1 MLVYRQQTNEAAFMR
16 LKNLYGPHRL
26 AMVGGALL
34 VLSLAVFTLTA
45 AFAHIRARVA
55 TGQAV
60 PRFLGQVAG
69 DSPLDQTWR
78 VDEGRWSVDQTGY
91 TAGPGSSSLV
101 AEAPG
106 RDFRLSFSL
115 KGGSPEMLPDVVVRE
130 RDAGTRY
137 ILSAASDGRLSLA
150 RSADGTPTV
159 VATSPVL
166 PNARESDTAF
176 VVEANGGRLR
186 AWWNGLLAIDF
197 VDPDPLQDGQVRI
210 QSQAGNLRLS
220 HLSLQVLPP

>member
-1 MLVYRQQTNEAAFMR
+1 MR

-45 AFAHIRARVA
+45 AFAHIRARLA

-60 PRFLGQVAG
+60 PRLPGQVAD
-69 DSPLDQTWR
+69 DSPPDQTWR
-78 VDEGRWSVDQTGY
+78 VDEGRWSVDQTSY
-91 TAGPGSSSLV
+91 TAGPGVSSLV

-115 KGGSPEMLPDVVVRE
+115 MGSSPEMLPAVVVRE
-130 RDAGTRY
+130 RDAGTGY
-137 ILSAASDGRLSLA
+137 ILSVASDGRLSLA
-150 RSADGTPTV
+150 RSVDGTPTV

-166 PNARESDTAF
+166 LDARESDAAF

-197 VDPDPLQDGQVRI
+197 VDPEPLMDGQVRI